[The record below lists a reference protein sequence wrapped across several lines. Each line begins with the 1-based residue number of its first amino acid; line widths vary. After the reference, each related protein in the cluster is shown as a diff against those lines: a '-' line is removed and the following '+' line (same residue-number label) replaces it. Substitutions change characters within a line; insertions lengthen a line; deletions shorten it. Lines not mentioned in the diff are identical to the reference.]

1 MPNRTSPPR
10 ESRSRAGARR
20 ADAAA
25 YNRSAAQRMRWFRQR
40 TTLAVAVTAM
50 LLLAWRV
57 PVEPPAQA
65 GSTAVA
71 AVQDTAAGPTT
82 AESVHQATG
91 ALRGFWH
98 GFVAFQPKIAI
109 AIVILV
115 LAGLLSRA
123 ARAVLRSALRSFS
136 RADAFSA
143 LAGILIWVLALG
155 VALSVLA
162 GDVRTL
168 IGSLGLIGLALSW
181 ALQTPIESFTG
192 WIINS
197 FRGYYRVGDRIA
209 VGEVFG
215 DVFRID
221 FLTTTVWE
229 AGGPGKPVRAAQPTG
244 AMITFPNSEVLR
256 NNVVNYTRDF
266 SYVWDEIA
274 VGIANESDLPY
285 AIKVVREIAAEV
297 VGPMMEEPATAYK
310 QMLTAAGLAWDVS
323 REPQVYVDVTDSW
336 TNLTVRYLVDVR
348 QRRKW
353 ASLLT
358 ERMSEEL
365 ARPEH
370 AQRILPSYPREDV
383 RLLNV
388 PAPTQ
393 RPATPAGG

>member
-1 MPNRTSPPR
+1 MPSGNPEDR
-10 ESRSRAGARR
+10 ERRHRR
-20 ADAAA
+20 APQRPGVRE
-25 YNRSAAQRMRWFRQR
+25 YNRSALQRMRWFRQR
-40 TTLAVAVTAM
+40 TTLAVAFTAM
-50 LLLAWRV
+50 LLLAWQV
-57 PVEPPAQA
+57 PAQHPA
-65 GSTAVA
+65 TPPETAA
-71 AVQDTAAGPTT
+71 AAADTAAPTT

-98 GFVAFQPKIAI
+98 GFVALLPKIGI
-109 AIVILV
+109 ALVILV
-115 LAGLLSRA
+115 LAGILSRA
-123 ARAVLRSALRSFS
+123 ARLLLRSVLRSFS

-143 LAGILIWVLALG
+143 LAGIVIWILALG

-192 WIINS
+192 WLINS

-256 NNVVNYTRDF
+256 NNVINYTRDF
-266 SYVWDEIA
+266 SFVWDEVT
-274 VGIANESDLPY
+274 VGIANESDLKY
-285 AIKVVREIAAEV
+285 AITVVRGISTEV
-297 VGPMMEEPATAYK
+297 VGPMMADPATSYR
-310 QMLTAAGLAWDVS
+310 QLLTAAGLAWDIS
-323 REPQVYVDVTDSW
+323 NEPQVYVDVTDSW
-336 TNLTVRYLVDVR
+336 TNLTVRYLVDAR

-358 ERMSEEL
+358 ERLSEEL
-365 ARPEH
+365 AKPEH
-370 AQRILPSYPREDV
+370 ADRILPSYPREDV
-383 RLLNV
+383 RLLR
-388 PAPTQ
+388 
-393 RPATPAGG
+393 RPAES